1 MNKLISF
8 IILFITCNIAW
19 ADVHQPKVQVEVHRI
34 GPLYAFEVSLS
45 SSLSK
50 CAAYQYLTDYDAAK
64 GLPGM
69 VESVAVRQSSD
80 TVMID
85 QITDEQVLLFRV
97 RLHSKMEYK
106 EKPMEGISFIQIAG
120 DSKRFEGKWHIHPN
134 SQGSTL
140 HFEGLWEPD
149 TLIPLF
155 VIDHFAK
162 NGLIDRFGA
171 IAQLAESNKAA
182 LSKSCDN

>member
-1 MNKLISF
+1 MYKIIAFVF
-8 IILFITCNIAW
+8 IFIVCGTAK
-19 ADVHQPKVQVEVHRI
+19 ADIHQPKVQVEVQRVGHI
-34 GPLYAFEVSLS
+34 YALGVRLQ

-69 VESVAVRQSSD
+69 VESTAVRQSAD

-85 QITDEQVLLFRV
+85 QTTDEQVLFLRV

-106 EKPMEGISFIQIAG
+106 EQPMEGISFIQIEG

-134 SQGSTL
+134 AQGSIL

-149 TLIPLF
+149 TVIPLF
-155 VIDHFAK
+155 VIDHFAR
-162 NGLIDRFGA
+162 NGLIDRFGE
-171 IAQLAESNKAA
+171 IAALAEKNKGMLTNRCA
-182 LSKSCDN
+182 N

>member
-1 MNKLISF
+1 MNKRILF
-8 IILFITCNIAW
+8 IFLFITCSIAW
-19 ADVHQPKVQVEVHRI
+19 ADILQPKVQVEVHRV
-34 GPLYAFEVSLS
+34 GQVYAFEVNLN

-64 GLPGM
+64 NLPGM
-69 VESVAVRQSSD
+69 IESNAVRQSAD

-85 QITDEQVLLFRV
+85 QITDEQVLFLRV

-134 SQGSTL
+134 PQGSTL

-149 TLIPLF
+149 TVIPLF
-155 VIDHFAK
+155 VIDHFAR
-162 NGLIDRFGA
+162 NGLIERFSE
-171 IAQLAESNKAA
+171 IAMLAEKNKYM
-182 LSKSCDN
+182 LTNRCGN